1 VASDGPT
8 LVVGYDGSDNAKAA
22 LAYVRKRL
30 GGGRGRAVVV
40 IAYAPDKSWFGAPSF
55 QPVLTEA
62 KQHGQSL
69 ADTIEEQELLGDVP
83 HEMELVEESPP
94 EALVEAASKH
104 DADDIVV
111 GTRGVYPLRSGL
123 GSVCNTLLQ
132 IADRPV
138 VVIPPGARSK

>member
-8 LVVGYDGSDNAKAA
+8 LVLGYDGSDNAKAA

-30 GGGRGRAVVV
+30 DGRGRAVVV
-40 IAYAPDKSWFGAPSF
+40 IAYAPGKSWFGAPSF

-83 HEMELVEESPP
+83 HEIELVEDSPP
-94 EALVEAASKH
+94 EALVEMAKKH

-132 IADRPV
+132 ISDRPV
-138 VVIPPGARSK
+138 VVIPPGARPQ